1 MTRVLVVER
10 FLIAFLVATV
20 SAMAVPFQT
29 IEKGHYSG
37 IEVSMF
43 TGYDTFSILCVPSHH
58 YFILLA
64 NINII
69 YRRPSLKFIVQTK
82 TLQLSGVDTLPT
94 KSPPL
99 MFLLLILHL
108 EWLQ

>member
-43 TGYDTFSILCVPSHH
+43 TGYDTFSILYVA
-58 YFILLA
+58 FIL
-64 NINII
+64 II
-69 YRRPSLKFIVQTK
+69 ILYLLTK
-82 TLQLSGVDTLPT
+82 LN
-94 KSPPL
+94 
-99 MFLLLILHL
+99 
-108 EWLQ
+108 

>member
-1 MTRVLVVER
+1 MTRVIVVVER

-58 YFILLA
+58 YFVLA
-64 NINII
+64 H
-69 YRRPSLKFIVQTK
+69 K
-82 TLQLSGVDTLPT
+82 
-94 KSPPL
+94 
-99 MFLLLILHL
+99 H
-108 EWLQ
+108 